1 MLIKKI
7 KKCNKLIGLIRRL
20 SVNLSR
26 NAILT
31 IYKSFIRPYLDYCD
45 ILYDKPENEN
55 FQNKLE
61 KVQYTACLPTTG
73 AIQGTSRPRLHDELG
88 PRLLSKRRWHNKLF
102 FFYRVLNGLLPK
114 YLYLYLTFPTQENCP
129 LRSAL
134 TKKTNVIPSR
144 TRTFKKTFFPY
155 GINEWNNLK
164 AKVTNAKSI
173 KFFKK
178 MIVTD
183 NKENCFFCL

>member
-7 KKCNKLIGLIRRL
+7 KKCNKLIGLIRRF

-26 NAILT
+26 NALLT

-73 AIQGTSRPRLHDELG
+73 AIQGTSRPRLHDKLG

-102 FFYRVLNGLLPK
+102 FFIEY
-114 YLYLYLTFPTQENCP
+114 
-129 LRSAL
+129 
-134 TKKTNVIPSR
+134 
-144 TRTFKKTFFPY
+144 
-155 GINEWNNLK
+155 
-164 AKVTNAKSI
+164 
-173 KFFKK
+173 
-178 MIVTD
+178 
-183 NKENCFFCL
+183 